1 MLHNEE
7 EKEFKKLSE
16 LDRKSLGYSGNRDF
30 TASIGLNLTISKVG
44 IVMPHPSFLRRKLV
58 HMWTITFSKMDLA
71 MEILCIEKH
80 LLTKFNS
87 YVYND
92 PFREENQVSRKCF
105 SDA

>member
-1 MLHNEE
+1 
-7 EKEFKKLSE
+7 
-16 LDRKSLGYSGNRDF
+16 
-30 TASIGLNLTISKVG
+30 
-44 IVMPHPSFLRRKLV
+44 
-58 HMWTITFSKMDLA
+58 

-92 PFREENQVSRKCF
+92 PFREENQVSRKYF